1 MRSADNVAIIA
12 AAGSGKTQTLI
23 NRVLGRPHERAL
35 MLTYTLQNQLQ
46 IEQRLHQTVSGVPSH
61 ARVAG
66 WMSFLLSDGIRPYQH
81 AVLNVIDRVRGL
93 NFEGTPHEY
102 TKRSTPA
109 YYVNRGGDAY
119 GRNLADFACVAN
131 EKSGGEVIRRLEAI
145 YDHIYIDE
153 VQDLAGYDLDFL
165 DLLFASDIAITLVG
179 DPRQCLLATTRA
191 PKNKKYRGE
200 GLLTWLDERADVCT
214 REDQPESRRCH
225 QDICDFASA
234 LFPTYPAIVSK
245 NDEPVEQPRRYSK
258 SVRWTSTNTSTS
270 TGHGCCATTS
280 APTRW
285 ATRRSTWARPRA
297 APSTTSSSSRP
308 GRCASTCATATLRHS
323 NRASTSMS
331 PSAALAIASPS
342 SCSGRRPSDD
352 TVVLCAARSLS
363 SGILGALTAAMDD
376 REQPVRVLPR
386 ASRTIAMR
394 DKQRR

>member
-102 TKRSTPA
+102 TKRLTPA

-145 YDHIYIDE
+145 YDHIYVDE

-245 NDEPVEQPRRYSK
+245 NDEPVEHQGVFQIRPMDVHEY
-258 SVRWTSTNTSTS
+258 VDQ
-270 TGHGCCATTS
+270 H
-280 APTRW
+280 
-285 ATRRSTWARPRA
+285 RPRVLRYDKRA
-297 APSTTSSSSRP
+297 NTLGHPAINIGEAKGSTFDHVLIFPTGTMRQYLRDRDPSALKSREHLYVAVS
-308 GRCASTCATATLRHS
+308 RARHS
-323 NRASTSMS
+323 VAF
-331 PSAALAIASPS
+331 
-342 SCSGRRPSDD
+342 
-352 TVVLCAARSLS
+352 VV
-363 SGILGALTAAMDD
+363 
-376 REQPVRVLPR
+376 
-386 ASRTIAMR
+386 
-394 DKQRR
+394 